1 MRRFCTDTVTL
12 FHYLGEVDRKA
23 SYETFV
29 LKNVRMEESRSTK
42 NGTAGKTPADTAALY
57 ILDRYAGSQE
67 WGLSANGRDMFC
79 LGEVQT
85 PEDAQAIYRVS
96 AVLRRKAGR
105 SRLNHW
111 EVLGNA
117 DRRAIQ

>member
-29 LKNVRMEESRSTK
+29 IKNVRLEESRGAG
-42 NGTAGKTPADTAALY
+42 NGTAGKTPADTATLY
-57 ILDRYAGSQE
+57 ILDRYAAAQE

-79 LGEVQT
+79 LGEVQK
-85 PEDAQAIYRVS
+85 PEDAQALYRVS

>member
-23 SYETFV
+23 SYEAFV
-29 LKNVRMEESRSTK
+29 LKNVRLEESRATG

-57 ILDRYAGSQE
+57 ILDRYASSQE
-67 WGLSANGRDMFC
+67 WGLSDDGRDMFC
-79 LGEVQT
+79 PGEAQK
-85 PEDAQAIYRVS
+85 PEDAGTLYRVS
-96 AVLRRKAGR
+96 AVLQRKAAR

-117 DRRAIQ
+117 DRRSV